1 MAPYIYR
8 PWRMKKSGKGTS
20 GSAVAAVEQSGTAI
34 QHNHGLRFLLPAS
47 SALIGFLIQAN

>member
-1 MAPYIYR
+1 MAPLIHR
-8 PWRMKKSGKGTS
+8 PLAHEKSGKGTS